1 MSKSDVFIG
10 SLDQG
15 TTSTRFI
22 IYDHNA
28 KVVGSH
34 QVEFTQFYP
43 QAGWVEH
50 DPMEILESVRTC
62 MTKAIEKATA
72 DGHDVEKGLKAI
84 GITNQRETTVIW
96 SKSTGAPLH
105 NAIVWMDVR
114 TTSICRK
121 LEKELEGGRTHFVE
135 TCGLPISTYFSA
147 LKVLW
152 LFENVE
158 KVKKAVETG
167 DALFGTIDSWLIW
180 NLTGGVDGGLH
191 VTDVSNASRTMLMNL
206 KTLDWDKKALGELGI
221 PSGILPK
228 IVSNSEIIGK
238 VTKGWPIVGIPIAGC
253 LGDQHAAMVGQAC
266 GKGEAKSTYG
276 TGAFILLNTGDQM
289 INSTNGLLSTVAFKL
304 GPNAPTNYALEGSIA
319 IAGAAVQWLR
329 DGLGLIGSASETE
342 KLASEVDSTGG
353 VYFVPAFNGLFAPW
367 WRDDARGVCIGITRF
382 TNKAHIARAVLES
395 MCFQVKDVLD
405 SMHKDASEV
414 ESKGKFLL
422 RVDGGAT
429 VNNLLMQIQ
438 ADILGNPV
446 IRPADIETTA
456 LGAAYAAGLAVG
468 VWKEEEIFS
477 SARSRLQI
485 YKQNV
490 DAILSTYFS
499 ILKKLDG
506 NRSKEVVFKEIES
519 LLTQVQK
526 EKSNQEALGLCS
538 RVYGGGCAGMP
549 LQLAGTR
556 KILEFMD
563 WGDYGAMGT
572 FISIG
577 AIGAKEVAEED
588 DLFILVATQNAVGNC
603 IIGALQAT
611 TDAAGKRPV
620 ILINPKLKVEPWTSG
635 GTEHMEDIRARTDT
649 IYLKVA

>member
-1 MSKSDVFIG
+1 MAKSDVFIG

-22 IYDHNA
+22 IYDHDA
-28 KVVGSH
+28 KAIGSH

-43 QAGWVEH
+43 EAGWVEH
-50 DPMEILESVRTC
+50 DPVEILESARIC
-62 MTKAIEKATA
+62 MTKAIEKAAA
-72 DGHDVEKGLKAI
+72 DGHSVEKGLKAI

-114 TTSICRK
+114 TSSICRR

-158 KVKKAVETG
+158 KVKKAVESG

-180 NLTGGVDGGLH
+180 NLTGGIDGGQH

-206 KTLDWDKKALGELGI
+206 KTLDWDKTTLKELGI

-238 VTKGWPIVGIPIAGC
+238 VTEGWPITGIPIAGC

-266 GKGEAKSTYG
+266 RKGEAKSTYG

-289 INSTNGLLSTVAFKL
+289 INSTHGLLSTVAFKL

-329 DGLGLIGSASETE
+329 DGLGLIGRASEIE

-414 ESKGKFLL
+414 ESKEKFLL

-446 IRPADIETTA
+446 VRPADIETTA

-477 SARSRLQI
+477 SGERMKIATTF
-485 YKQNV
+485 N
-490 DAILSTYFS
+490 
-499 ILKKLDG
+499 
-506 NRSKEVVFKEIES
+506 
-519 LLTQVQK
+519 
-526 EKSNQEALGLCS
+526 
-538 RVYGGGCAGMP
+538 P
-549 LQLAGTR
+549 
-556 KILEFMD
+556 ILE
-563 WGDYGAMGT
+563 
-572 FISIG
+572 
-577 AIGAKEVAEED
+577 EE
-588 DLFILVATQNAVGNC
+588 
-603 IIGALQAT
+603 
-611 TDAAGKRPV
+611 KR
-620 ILINPKLKVEPWTSG
+620 KKKVESWCKAVS
-635 GTEHMEDIRARTDT
+635 RTFD
-649 IYLKVA
+649 LADLSL